1 MSPQLLLR
9 RFPSAGAH
17 LCRYQGHAHRRR
29 LSSASEV
36 AGGPGWRRQHEEES
50 KAVKVSVWWDFE
62 NCHVPQNVNVCRVAQ
77 RVSAALRAAGV
88 RGPLSITAFG
98 DVVQLSRAAQEALV
112 ATGVVISH
120 VPSSGKNSSDRSF
133 MADLVYWIAQN
144 PPPAH
149 FFLISGD
156 KDFANILHRLR
167 MSNYNILLAC
177 PGKTTSVLCNAA
189 TIMWPWEALVKGEN
203 FSPKRFN
210 HPPDGLSGSW
220 YGHYKGALDDP
231 FVEAES
237 EETIAT
243 PVPSDEKLCHNP
255 KNAVT
260 AVPKDVVDGIREA
273 LNSYPNGV
281 KLSILLQQ
289 LKKNNV
295 PLGNDFFGHKKLSCL
310 LLSMPDI
317 VKFVARSSAL
327 REPCVVGVNKKL
339 LEPAEQCFEPLS
351 SVESDVNDN
360 NRGRATHNDKKPPS
374 SVSTSSPEQNCKTL
388 SSQSITRDRS
398 FKQTVYE
405 NPAASAVSSS
415 PQDVLPEDQK
425 VCSAADMNAR
435 PESPANHKE
444 VVAPGTPSSM
454 GVENTVN
461 SDGLSVNSDGLL
473 KRPTTRPKSSA
484 NHKEVDAPGTPSFLG
499 VENTVDSDGLLK
511 RIWVLWNG
519 PESANRE
526 VSPCHEGTSA
536 EVADLG
542 TPQQDCNTDQRSRLL
557 NRIHKTS
564 SRNRRSDVR
573 DGSAA
578 MTVNSST
585 LSDHDHSEKHAEETE
600 KLKRDLPIL
609 QNSKPCTGPASV
621 PLCKDGGDTSKMS
634 KGFFSWVMRWWKFGK
649 LDGDNSIAMKN
660 GIDEA
665 KTDIIEES
673 QSLKA
678 STCEN
683 EQQVVN
689 KIFTRFYFW
698 DVLGKQLSKPIGS
711 ELVSKAKTREE
722 LVHGLQNLDCWPL
735 KGLVEKDVNH
745 LIHLLLSEKKWI
757 EETPSSDFPF
767 RLTLP
772 QKRTR
777 TPPNSSTTSTPPNSS
792 TTCTPPNS
800 STTCT
805 PPNSSTTSTPPNSS
819 KFDLSS
825 LFNVKP
831 LEQGK
836 YGGDKGR
843 TNRTPNREETLSDC
857 HKLLKDLLLQYKYG
871 FNISIFKRQFAQK
884 HGYELDH
891 QKLGYA
897 DIESLLQIMPG
908 IRVEFPRV
916 LPAENG
922 NDQGGS
928 KGDGNQS
935 NGDDSIWGEL
945 GPVSATAKTAEGVD
959 KETCYRPPTCSEDD
973 FSDDENQA
981 EQEPRRGAEQSS
993 LLKIIDS
1000 WNGSKDGSGK
1010 KPQEIDGVMDCSRS
1024 SPGYLDTLRATRQ
1037 QQQTQKQYSFVS
1049 SDSEEDESKD
1059 KLVDSVLGS
1068 LQKARGAKASN

>member
-17 LCRYQGHAHRRR
+17 LCRYQGHGHRHRC
-29 LSSASEV
+29 LSSASEA
-36 AGGPGWRRQHEEES
+36 AGSSGWRRQHEEES
-50 KAVKVSVWWDFE
+50 KAVKVSMW
-62 NCHVPQNVNVCRVAQ
+62 NCHVPQNVNVCRVAR

-98 DVVQLSRAAQEALV
+98 DVLQLSRAAQEALV

-189 TIMWPWEALVKGEN
+189 TIMWPWEALVKGES
-203 FSPKRFN
+203 FSPKHFN

-237 EETIAT
+237 EETIA
-243 PVPSDEKLCHNP
+243 PSAPSDKLCRNP

-260 AVPKDVVDGIREA
+260 AIPKDVVDGIREA
-273 LNSYPNGV
+273 LNSYPSGV
-281 KLSILLQQ
+281 TLSTLLRQ
-289 LKKNNV
+289 LKNNNV
-295 PLGNDFFGHKKLSCL
+295 SLGNDFFGHKKLSCL

-317 VKFVARSSAL
+317 VKFVTPSTAL
-327 REPCVVGVNKKL
+327 GEPCVVGVKKKL

-351 SVESDVNDN
+351 SVESDVKDN
-360 NRGRATHNDKKPPS
+360 NRGQATHSDKKPPS
-374 SVSTSSPEQNCKTL
+374 SVSTSFPEQNCKTV
-388 SSQSITRDRS
+388 SSQSIIRDRS
-398 FKQTVYE
+398 FKQTVNE

-425 VCSAADMNAR
+425 VCPAVDMNAR

-444 VVAPGTPSSM
+444 VDAPGTPSSL
-454 GVENTVN
+454 GVENT
-461 SDGLSVNSDGLL
+461 VNSDGLL
-473 KRPTTRPKSSA
+473 KRPTTSPESPD
-484 NHKEVDAPGTPSFLG
+484 NQKEVDAPETPSSLG
-499 VENTVDSDGLLK
+499 LENTVNSDGLLK

-526 VSPCHEGTSA
+526 VPPCHEGTSA
-536 EVADLG
+536 EVVDLG
-542 TPQQDCNTDQRSRLL
+542 TPQQDRSTDQRSRLL

-564 SRNRRSDVR
+564 SQNRSSDVT

-578 MTVNSST
+578 MIVNFSI
-585 LSDHDHSEKHAEETE
+585 LSDHDHSEKHAEEAE
-600 KLKRDLPIL
+600 NLKRDPPIL
-609 QNSKPCTGPASV
+609 QSSKPCSGPASV
-621 PLCKDGGDTSKMS
+621 PLCKDGGDASKMS
-634 KGFFSWVMRWWKFGK
+634 KGLFSWVPRWWKFGK
-649 LDGDNSIAMKN
+649 LDGDNGIAMKN

-665 KTDIIEES
+665 KTDITEES

-722 LVHGLQNLDCWPL
+722 LVHGLQNLECWPL
-735 KGLVEKDVNH
+735 RGLVEKD
-745 LIHLLLSEKKWI
+745 
-757 EETPSSDFPF
+757 
-767 RLTLP
+767 
-772 QKRTR
+772 
-777 TPPNSSTTSTPPNSS
+777 
-792 TTCTPPNS
+792 
-800 STTCT
+800 
-805 PPNSSTTSTPPNSS
+805 
-819 KFDLSS
+819 
-825 LFNVKP
+825 
-831 LEQGK
+831 GK

-857 HKLLKDLLLQYKYG
+857 HKLLKDLLVQYKYG

-908 IRVEFPRV
+908 IRVKFPRV
-916 LPAENG
+916 LPAESGNG
-922 NDQGGS
+922 QGGS

-945 GPVSATAKTAEGVD
+945 GPVSATAKTAEEGVD
-959 KETCYRPPTCSEDD
+959 KGACYRPPTCSEDD

-981 EQEPRRGAEQSS
+981 DQEPRRGVEQSS

-1000 WNGSKDGSGK
+1000 WNSSKDDGSGK
-1010 KPQEIDGVMDCSRS
+1010 KPQEIDGVVDCSRS
-1024 SPGYLDTLRATRQ
+1024 SLGYLDTLRAARQ
-1037 QQQTQKQYSFVS
+1037 QLQQPQKQYSFVS
-1049 SDSEEDESKD
+1049 SESDSEEDKSKD

>member
-29 LSSASEV
+29 LSSASEA
-36 AGGPGWRRQHEEES
+36 AGSPGLRRQHEEES

-243 PVPSDEKLCHNP
+243 PVPSDVICHNP

-273 LNSYPNGV
+273 LNSYPSGV
-281 KLSILLQQ
+281 KLSILLQH

-317 VKFVARSSAL
+317 VKFVTRSSAL

-351 SVESDVNDN
+351 SVESDGKDN

-388 SSQSITRDRS
+388 SSQSIIRDRS

-425 VCSAADMNAR
+425 VCPAADMNAR

-444 VVAPGTPSSM
+444 VDAPGTPSSL

-461 SDGLSVNSDGLL
+461 
-473 KRPTTRPKSSA
+473 
-484 NHKEVDAPGTPSFLG
+484 
-499 VENTVDSDGLLK
+499 SDGLLK

-526 VSPCHEGTSA
+526 VSQCHEGTSA

-542 TPQQDCNTDQRSRLL
+542 TPQQDCNSDQCSRLL

-564 SRNRRSDVR
+564 SQNRSSDVT

-578 MTVNSST
+578 MTVNFST

-673 QSLKA
+673 QPLKA
-678 STCEN
+678 STCGN

-745 LIHLLLSEKKWI
+745 LVHLLLSEKKWI

-792 TTCTPPNS
+792 TACTPS
-800 STTCT
+800 
-805 PPNSSTTSTPPNSS
+805 NSSTTSTPPNSS

-836 YGGDKGR
+836 YGGEKGR

-908 IRVEFPRV
+908 IRVKFPRV

-981 EQEPRRGAEQSS
+981 EQEPRRSAEQSS

-1010 KPQEIDGVMDCSRS
+1010 KPQEDGVMDCSRS

-1037 QQQTQKQYSFVS
+1037 QQQPQKQYSFVS

>member
-1 MSPQLLLR
+1 
-9 RFPSAGAH
+9 
-17 LCRYQGHAHRRR
+17 
-29 LSSASEV
+29 
-36 AGGPGWRRQHEEES
+36 
-50 KAVKVSVWWDFE
+50 
-62 NCHVPQNVNVCRVAQ
+62 
-77 RVSAALRAAGV
+77 
-88 RGPLSITAFG
+88 
-98 DVVQLSRAAQEALV
+98 
-112 ATGVVISH
+112 
-120 VPSSGKNSSDRSF
+120 

-295 PLGNDFFGHKKLSCL
+295 PLG
-310 LLSMPDI
+310 
-317 VKFVARSSAL
+317 
-327 REPCVVGVNKKL
+327 
-339 LEPAEQCFEPLS
+339 
-351 SVESDVNDN
+351 
-360 NRGRATHNDKKPPS
+360 
-374 SVSTSSPEQNCKTL
+374 
-388 SSQSITRDRS
+388 SQSITRDRS

-444 VVAPGTPSSM
+444 VDAPGTPSSL
-454 GVENTVN
+454 GVENT
-461 SDGLSVNSDGLL
+461 VNSDGLL

-800 STTCT
+800 STT
-805 PPNSSTTSTPPNSS
+805 STPPNSS

-959 KETCYRPPTCSEDD
+959 KETCYRPPTCSEDN

>member
-17 LCRYQGHAHRRR
+17 LCRYQGHGHRHRC
-29 LSSASEV
+29 LSSASEA
-36 AGGPGWRRQHEEES
+36 AGSSGWRRQHEEES

-98 DVVQLSRAAQEALV
+98 DVLQLSRAAQEALV

-189 TIMWPWEALVKGEN
+189 TIMWPWEALVKGES
-203 FSPKRFN
+203 FSPKHFN

-237 EETIAT
+237 EETIA
-243 PVPSDEKLCHNP
+243 PSAPSDKLCRNP

-260 AVPKDVVDGIREA
+260 AIPKDVVDGIREA
-273 LNSYPNGV
+273 LNSYPSGV
-281 KLSILLQQ
+281 TLSTLLRQ
-289 LKKNNV
+289 LKNNNV
-295 PLGNDFFGHKKLSCL
+295 SLGNDFFGHKKLSCL

-317 VKFVARSSAL
+317 VKFVTPSTAL
-327 REPCVVGVNKKL
+327 GEPCVVGVKKKL

-351 SVESDVNDN
+351 SVESDVKDN
-360 NRGRATHNDKKPPS
+360 NRGQATHSDKKPPS
-374 SVSTSSPEQNCKTL
+374 SVSTSFPEQNCKTV
-388 SSQSITRDRS
+388 SSQSIIRDRS
-398 FKQTVYE
+398 FKQTVNE

-425 VCSAADMNAR
+425 VCPAVDMNAR

-444 VVAPGTPSSM
+444 VDAPGTPSSL
-454 GVENTVN
+454 GVENT
-461 SDGLSVNSDGLL
+461 VNSDGLL
-473 KRPTTRPKSSA
+473 KRPTTSPESPD
-484 NHKEVDAPGTPSFLG
+484 NQKEVDAPGTPSSLG
-499 VENTVDSDGLLK
+499 LENTVNSDGLLK

-526 VSPCHEGTSA
+526 VPPCHEGTSA
-536 EVADLG
+536 EVVDLG
-542 TPQQDCNTDQRSRLL
+542 TPQQDRSTDQRSRLL

-564 SRNRRSDVR
+564 SQNRSSDVT

-578 MTVNSST
+578 MIVNFSI
-585 LSDHDHSEKHAEETE
+585 LSDHDHSEKHAEEAE
-600 KLKRDLPIL
+600 NLKRDPPIL
-609 QNSKPCTGPASV
+609 QSSKPCSGPASV
-621 PLCKDGGDTSKMS
+621 PLCKDGGDASKMS
-634 KGFFSWVMRWWKFGK
+634 KGLFSWVPRWWKFGK
-649 LDGDNSIAMKN
+649 LDGDNGIAMKN

-665 KTDIIEES
+665 KTDITEES

-722 LVHGLQNLDCWPL
+722 LVHGLQNLECWPL
-735 KGLVEKDVNH
+735 RGLVEKDVSH
-745 LIHLLLSEKKWI
+745 LVHLLLSEKKWI
-757 EETPSSDFPF
+757 EETPSSEFPF

-772 QKRTR
+772 QKRTC
-777 TPPNSSTTSTPPNSS
+777 TPPNSSTRSTPPNSSTRSTPPNSS
-792 TTCTPPNS
+792 TTCTA
-800 STTCT
+800 
-805 PPNSSTTSTPPNSS
+805 PNSS
-819 KFDLSS
+819 KFDLST

-857 HKLLKDLLLQYKYG
+857 HKLLKDLLVQYKYG

-908 IRVEFPRV
+908 IRVKFPRV
-916 LPAENG
+916 LPAESGNG
-922 NDQGGS
+922 QGGS

-945 GPVSATAKTAEGVD
+945 GPVSATAKTAEEGVD
-959 KETCYRPPTCSEDD
+959 KGACYRPPTCSEDD

-981 EQEPRRGAEQSS
+981 DQEPRRGVEQSS

-1000 WNGSKDGSGK
+1000 WNSSKDDGSGK
-1010 KPQEIDGVMDCSRS
+1010 KPQEIDGVVDCSRS
-1024 SPGYLDTLRATRQ
+1024 SLGYLDTLRAARQ
-1037 QQQTQKQYSFVS
+1037 QLQQPQKQYSFVS
-1049 SDSEEDESKD
+1049 SESDSEEDKSKD

>member
-1 MSPQLLLR
+1 MAPQLLLR

-29 LSSASEV
+29 LSSASEA

-243 PVPSDEKLCHNP
+243 PVPSDAKLCHNP

-260 AVPKDVVDGIREA
+260 AVPKDVVDGIRET
-273 LNSYPNGV
+273 LNSYPSGV

-317 VKFVARSSAL
+317 VKFVTRSSAL

-351 SVESDVNDN
+351 SVESDVKDN
-360 NRGRATHNDKKPPS
+360 NCGRATHNDKKPPS
-374 SVSTSSPEQNCKTL
+374 SVSTSFPEQNCKTL
-388 SSQSITRDRS
+388 SSQSIIGDRS
-398 FKQTVYE
+398 FKQTVSE

-425 VCSAADMNAR
+425 VCPAADMNAR
-435 PESPANHKE
+435 PES
-444 VVAPGTPSSM
+444 
-454 GVENTVN
+454 
-461 SDGLSVNSDGLL
+461 L
-473 KRPTTRPKSSA
+473 A
-484 NHKEVDAPGTPSFLG
+484 NHKEVDEVDAAGTPSFLG

-519 PESANRE
+519 PESANHE

-564 SRNRRSDVR
+564 SQNRSSDVT

-578 MTVNSST
+578 MTVNFST
-585 LSDHDHSEKHAEETE
+585 LSDHNHSEKHAEETE
-600 KLKRDLPIL
+600 KLKRDPPIL
-609 QNSKPCTGPASV
+609 QNSKPSTGPASV

-660 GIDEA
+660 GIDEV

-678 STCEN
+678 STCGN

-735 KGLVEKDVNH
+735 KGLVEKDVSH
-745 LIHLLLSEKKWI
+745 LVHLLLSEKKWI

-857 HKLLKDLLLQYKYG
+857 HKLLKDLLVQYKYG
-871 FNISIFKRQFAQK
+871 FNISIFKRHFAQK

-908 IRVEFPRV
+908 IRVKFPRV

-1010 KPQEIDGVMDCSRS
+1010 KHQEIDGVMDCSRS

-1049 SDSEEDESKD
+1049 SDLEEDESKD